1 MLDFSLASVVSH
13 CDPDNWTNVR
23 ARQLPTFYDSHTNL
37 KQFHIYYVLA
47 GFYMGWPGLLTEDT
61 HVFKVYI
68 VPISIISSISYYP
81 MYAVLKL
88 KINNTTTQ
96 PGHKFSRHP

>member
-1 MLDFSLASVVSH
+1 
-13 CDPDNWTNVR
+13 
-23 ARQLPTFYDSHTNL
+23 
-37 KQFHIYYVLA
+37 
-47 GFYMGWPGLLTEDT
+47 MGWPELLTEDT

-81 MYAVLKL
+81 MYAVLEL

-96 PGHKFSRHP
+96 PGCKFSRHPCNKKIPGPTLSEDPQLYNIRVIYHILMAITVM